1 MSKRTNWKIEF
12 SNLVASKRL
21 IGRDRTFIE
30 SLYRHWSSGKAM
42 TSGRKHHFFIVKE
55 RVAQLEARGDELSDK
70 ELSIQLAQLASR
82 APEGSWD
89 RTFIN
94 SVSEQNDSGRV
105 LSAKQNDIL
114 NKISERY
121 SEESVKLARAWAGEY
136 DEAKRLIAVRC
147 ARYYWTTGYYRDLAD
162 RIINDQ
168 SFVPTAKQYKSITA
182 NKYASKVLAGYAAD
196 AKYPI
201 GTTVLPAA
209 GCDGRTKGQLKRG
222 GLVIT
227 TDEVISSAC
236 RGNRKYK
243 VLPIG
248 AMRPVLVEERHIKKH
263 RGVS

>member
-12 SNLVASKRL
+12 SNLLASKRL

-30 SLYRHWSSGKAM
+30 SLHGHWSRGKAM

-55 RVAQLEARGDELSDK
+55 RVAQLEARGDELADK
-70 ELSIQLAQLASR
+70 DLSAKLARLASR

-89 RTFIN
+89 HTFVT
-94 SVSEQNDSGRV
+94 SLSQQNDSGRV

-114 NKISERY
+114 TKINERY
-121 SEESVKLARAWAGEY
+121 SDESVKLAKAWAGEY
-136 DEAKRLIAVRC
+136 DEAKRLTALRC
-147 ARYYWTTGYYRDLAD
+147 ARYYYTTGYYRDLAD

-168 SFVPTAKQYKSITA
+168 SFVPTAKQYQSITS
-182 NKYASKVLAGYAAD
+182 NKYAAKVIAGYETA
-196 AKYPI
+196 AKYPSGSTI
-201 GTTVLPAA
+201 LPAA
-209 GCDGRTKGQLKRG
+209 GCDSRTRAQLKRG

-227 TDEVISSAC
+227 TDETITSAC
-236 RGNRKYK
+236 RGNRMYK

-248 AMRPVLVEERHIKKH
+248 GMRPVLVEERHIKKH